1 MKRKLAYI
9 LTFLLLVIVAGTA
22 ILGRP
27 PLWLETSECSIVIHV
42 ETLGEYPTTV
52 RHIQLKSVASGD
64 VLFEVIRG
72 SGAPQIHSFRL
83 SIGKNQ
89 VNIADPQAGT
99 YRVLRPAV
107 SDSFDLRQ
115 GEKYKLTVWGN
126 GWLPAHANL
135 QLK

>member
-1 MKRKLAYI
+1 MKRKLAY
-9 LTFLLLVIVAGTA
+9 LQTFLMLEIVVGGVIS
-22 ILGRP
+22 GRP
-27 PLWLETSECSIVIHV
+27 PLWLETSERSIVIHV
-42 ETLGEYPTTV
+42 ETLGECPTTV

-72 SGAPQIHSFRL
+72 SGTPQIHNFRP
-83 SIGKNQ
+83 SIGKKP
-89 VNIADPQAGT
+89 VNIADQQAET

-107 SDSFDLRQ
+107 SDSFDIRK
-115 GEKYKLTVWGN
+115 GEEYNLTVWGD